1 MLTGHPFKCHKSK
14 VVVRWMFFSPEDIRW
29 FKPVELSTKFGR
41 KGHIKE
47 SLGTHGYMK
56 CMFDKPVQQ
65 HDTPRPPPAAVREA
79 AATPDSVARHWLL
92 RRLPCGGAVRGGV
105 GGGLCAGLR
114 MTRFGAPCAYGDS
127 EAGFVR

>member
-65 HDTPRPPPAAVREA
+65 HDTVCMNLCGWASL
-79 AATPDSVARHWLL
+79 TLT
-92 RRLPCGGAVRGGV
+92 LP
-105 GGGLCAGLR
+105 
-114 MTRFGAPCAYGDS
+114 
-127 EAGFVR
+127 